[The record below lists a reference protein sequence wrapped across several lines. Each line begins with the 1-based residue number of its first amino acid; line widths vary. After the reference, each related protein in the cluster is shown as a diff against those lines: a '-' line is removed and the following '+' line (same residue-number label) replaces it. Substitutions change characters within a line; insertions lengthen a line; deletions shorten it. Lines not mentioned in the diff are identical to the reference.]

1 MKART
6 IYVDDV
12 ATTTTSYYTVPANNR
27 AKIVFLILQ
36 HDTGSGSKDVQV
48 LVNDGTTDNHL
59 MHAKG
64 LSIGDEQNLN
74 VSQTSYVMMEAGYV
88 VKAVATDTGMQMIM
102 TVEET
107 PFLVSTA

>member
-6 IYVDDV
+6 IYVNEV
-12 ATTTTSYYTVPANNR
+12 ATTTTTYYTVPANNR

-36 HDTGSGSKDVQV
+36 HDTGSGAKDVEV
-48 LVNDGTTDNHL
+48 LVNDGTNNNHL

-64 LSIGDEQNLN
+64 LNIGDDQSLS
-74 VSQTSYVMMEAGYV
+74 VSQTSYVMMEAGYI
-88 VKAVATDTGMQMIM
+88 VKAVATGTGCQMIM